1 MSYDC
6 CYCDYDAPSFYSSR
20 IQRSRRARHCE
31 ECGHKIQPGEL
42 YEYVAGKWEGSFE
55 SHITCGQCHDMRVWC
70 LAFVALMATWRTIVV
85 SQLSA
90 SLKTTRRRQ
99 KGYGSRCS
107 VAYIKFGSVYQRNG
121 RRHESR
127 QG

>member
-42 YEYVAGKWEGSFE
+42 YEYVAGKWEGFFDT
-55 SHITCGQCHDMRVWC
+55 HITCEQCHDMRVWTINQVPC
-70 LAFVALMATWRTIVV
+70 LCWAHGNLEDDCRIAIECITEDAPEETKGLWFALLRRIVKIRKRV
-85 SQLSA
+85 STEW
-90 SLKTTRRRQ
+90 KET
-99 KGYGSRCS
+99 
-107 VAYIKFGSVYQRNG
+107 
-121 RRHESR
+121 
-127 QG
+127 